1 MAANVLNSPH
11 AIQMSVF
18 VIRAFV
24 RLRHIVTTHKEL
36 AAKLLELEHTV
47 ASHDG
52 DIKTLFDAH
61 PPTHGITHAKIPS
74 HRIQDLRNP
83 SVLSL

>member
-11 AIQMSVF
+11 AAQMSVF

-24 RLRHIVTTHKEL
+24 RLRNIVTTHKEL
-36 AAKLLELEHTV
+36 AAKLLELERTA

-52 DIKTLFDAH
+52 DIKTLFEAIH
-61 PPTHGITHAKIPS
+61 
-74 HRIQDLRNP
+74 
-83 SVLSL
+83 